1 MQNLFI
7 IRVIE

>member
-7 IRVIE
+7 LRLKL